1 MNKKSRL
8 KLLMKSLF
16 MQFGSVKT
24 DEGVQLLWDEETEL
38 IVGYNVYIE
47 QENENGDLEY
57 VPAPDGEYK
66 SGNTTFVIAD
76 GKCTE
81 IRNEE
86 QAQEEMNQEPAQEP
100 SQEQMAEEPAE
111 ETPAE
116 EPAQEQEPE
125 FDAQKAIEDMR
136 AEYDQKINDLTAEVS
151 ALREQVEALL
161 ALPAEENA
169 FEKQTK
175 EETNAKPL
183 FKTRNQN

>member
-86 QAQEEMNQEPAQEP
+86 PAHEDMNQEP
-100 SQEQMAEEPAE
+100 SQEQMADEAPVEEQPAE
-111 ETPAE
+111 QPAE
-116 EPAQEQEPE
+116 EPEPE
-125 FDAQKAIEDMR
+125 FDFQKAIEDMR

-151 ALREQVEALL
+151 ALRVQVEALL

-169 FEKQTK
+169 FDKQTK

-183 FKTRNQN
+183 FKTRN